1 MNEDGLLSI
10 DEFAETVK
18 SKYPEYKDID
28 NATLAAKVIEKYPEY
43 KDKVRFEQP
52 QEELTPEMMETGQRD
67 AAPAYAMTEEKYAA
81 EKKSP
86 TESPLQDGVSAD
98 VVEEPVVEEPV
109 ADKESLS
116 DIITPKLMGKEE
128 QEVVPFLNYQFGDE
142 GFKFE
147 RSGIGDAMV
156 AKSIDDEGN
165 VVSEEE
171 FDLDPFLTSTEVSE
185 SKKLQ
190 DWMSSQRAER
200 AEAGIMKRGENQ
212 LVKFRDR
219 QQINTT
225 LEEFSKEQEAF
236 AESNKGLIADNMKYQ
251 EDLDKYNSMVSDYNE
266 ANIYDAESEAKI
278 KAEADRLQVER
289 DRLVD
294 IEQGVKSTIEGYQKR
309 SDLLKRSVG
318 SFDKYIEGIDTPT
331 GPIDAT
337 RKFIG
342 GFYDNMIRGIGE
354 WAAGEGTFYVETALN
369 ALPVESYVSP
379 DIIEQQRKEGLS
391 DSQIKDEAIR
401 TFKKELLPAVRT
413 GMEEIIG
420 SDTTEEYVKK
430 IEGGEGTLNFI
441 LGSVLGSAK
450 STPIM
455 ALHLASALSPMPAGK
470 GGKALT
476 VAQRVKKA
484 FTSPVSILSSKFMG
498 AQVADALDQEMANS
512 PAFEGV
518 SENEKMLI
526 KYPVAIVSGILENY
540 GASSI
545 VNKTG
550 IPQKLTLEIL
560 KKMGKGASAKTFKEF
575 AEKEIKSRVARG
587 GITLLSGAATEF
599 ETGALQEL
607 ATVSA
612 KKIYSTIKEQ
622 EMFPEMDE
630 QGNYVDSPKLL
641 SMQMAGQILDAAAR
655 EAIGGGFFSTIP
667 ALSSALSNDYYFNSI
682 SDEQFELFNSL
693 INTKEGKIGVINDL
707 KNKITAG
714 EITQEDG
721 KRMLD
726 DVNKIQAALDR
737 IPSDYSAANKKK
749 ALSLIMRQDAIK
761 RDVAGKDENLTKR
774 QRAEIEK
781 INQMLEDTD
790 QQAFLEKERQD
801 AIQEPSTETVDVQ
814 EPAADSEE
822 VGEGD
827 VREVA
832 EEIDTEDQVAKT
844 EEEIAKEEFDKF
856 NAIIDGKKPRLRKGI
871 EEVAVEDYV
880 DVEKVTEQMN
890 QLDPLFVNY
899 TTPKLSEEIEV
910 KPISEATDTSPIPQE
925 ILDEYGVKDAT
936 ELEKPIESFEGIP
949 MVRGGMTDM
958 LAGGKIK
965 DSMGNDMQVGG
976 GIMFS
981 LRNVLNKGLA
991 WAGIDRKGA
1000 ETQYND
1006 AVNLYN
1012 DNKQLFERLWKEG
1025 KLPNGHVPM
1034 TITKMGDNGVNSNE
1048 AVFRYVL
1055 PKIKSVPLKNRQKS
1069 FDALVDRMFNER
1081 TKKDGTILPP
1091 LIKDKVE
1098 AGEEQKVTRAEK
1110 IRKLIDDYNVTTMDG
1125 FLEAIIK
1132 DANLRAKED
1141 SKAILALDDRAK
1153 IFEVVFSKG
1162 AKTGKGNTQPHSTA
1176 LFEGREND
1184 PFLLNTQNVYDAI
1197 AENSLRNTPK
1207 GYVVAIVGIDVLNGG
1222 VGESSHQNYG
1232 FGPKGRPI
1240 ALITNPRHQ
1249 ADIFPEMTARA
1260 AGQAR
1265 VSVSKK
1271 GESVMESIKN
1281 ILGRATGQ
1289 FFNILPAQGQKV
1301 RMKVDTVDQLIGL
1314 MRLTFPSVQ
1323 AYTSQAEFND
1333 ILEDPEVREQV
1344 VEGLPIL
1351 GITKDNKIYINP
1363 DQRVINTPIHEFGH
1377 IWTDM
1382 LRMDEKGRELLAK
1395 GLSFVDSDPKAY
1407 NAAVKKYAEYDSDGN
1422 MTNEELVREEALV
1435 AMIAAKGEGI
1445 VDAAQKSD
1453 FKTWLKAVM
1462 EYVKK
1467 YLKGT
1472 FTTEGTGTKKKVV
1485 SLIDQKMIDELTLDQ
1500 FTDMAIADLFSGNIA
1515 FKQPKLTQDARKAK
1529 ARMSKD
1535 APIKAT
1541 VDFRSRT
1548 GRTFSVSKEFRN
1560 QQHLDN
1566 YIKLRERK
1574 GDKEIGVTIGE
1585 VAEVEAPKPQKRR
1598 FAKKA
1603 VIKIGNRLNV
1613 ESTLEIGRL
1622 SPIMI
1627 DGQEFARMTDTYVAE
1642 DSSRSESDLYTI
1654 SVNAAVSEGLGGV
1667 IVSKDIYNPK
1677 AVDTSL
1683 FSVAKSGDSF
1693 VITPKKS
1700 QARFS
1705 KAGINANQNTLLEN
1719 VQLGREAGISDAVIK
1734 DVLRARGFKV
1744 ADINKAMEVKVD
1756 VFKMLP
1762 ASFRSIGL
1770 SEGLQ
1775 LFNRVEDDLRRFVS
1789 PRRKPK
1795 DFIEKTPAEIREQA
1809 IELLINDSVFK
1820 EQTEAVQEK
1829 MIAEFD
1835 KALGIKANDNVQ
1847 KFVQSIKESI
1857 KGRKK
1862 GVKDVETAQ
1871 AEFRKIMSGL
1881 PKDIKAGPQ
1890 VKKLIGIVGKIN
1902 PENIVSSVEK
1912 AMAVVDEISA
1922 KDAKTLEVQDAL
1934 RDRMAKL
1941 RSDAQFLKLLRKDLV
1956 KFVREYLPMSSI
1968 YSKKQL
1974 TQVASIMSNLNINN
1988 YEKQSQKIID
1998 LIEGQMNKMR
2008 NAEVKKALA
2017 LAKKNSKTKLGVA
2030 TGLRLNL
2037 DKMLAISPSL
2047 IPDSVFE
2054 TYAGVVK
2061 MIGQRKAVL
2070 DLKEINETTK
2080 DVDEVLQAV
2089 NDELSLVPEL
2099 TERFE
2104 SFEDKVEKDG
2114 KVSYSE
2120 TIKKMVDE
2128 GVITDEEASVMKRY
2142 KSDIVPVEPSEKMSE
2157 AEIQEEK
2164 EALIEELSDVAVDSD
2179 RLSTKD
2185 ERDIAAKLAEL
2196 IKTNAVDKLNNA
2208 QLKQLLAIIDNI
2220 NNGYFPHAGELMVER
2235 LNANNRAESLAEAIS
2250 QSSPQ
2255 AFSKLYA
2262 KMKNLVTA
2270 GDNSIYKMIERNP
2283 LAYVD
2288 QVFGDFKSKRIYN
2301 SLFKPVAEAYSS
2313 FETDTRK
2320 VNEKLRN
2327 AEEKLAK
2334 SFKLNPNET
2343 LKSKYRIMTY
2353 MLQLEYESNIG
2364 NKQVAPAAD
2373 FLRATINNEKK
2384 NQKDLY
2390 EKQVGM
2396 LQEILDEYSDADGNI
2411 DADKLFD
2418 GFSKAEKEAVK
2429 AVQEVNQS
2437 LTDKA
2442 VYTSAVIRG
2451 DAIQPLTN
2459 YVHRHVVGSKNM
2471 KEDTGA
2477 SFAEAYSDNRKP
2489 STKAKTLLERTTGA
2503 SPISFD
2509 VFSSTQRGAKMT
2521 LLDYHMTEPVRTGR
2535 KTLNSAKDIMS
2546 DEDGVMPKKETQVFQ
2561 AIEKSYEQVLE
2572 DTFTQNFTTTTI
2584 AEDAIDYIK
2593 KVGYRAILADV
2604 PRMGAELMS
2613 NVLFATTAAPKEF
2626 ATGVKMTDI
2635 VMSPT
2640 AVQVM
2645 ENVGSAQT
2653 SRIYAGDSLSGRLID
2668 TQLLNQASGVKVG
2681 SAKSDV
2687 MNRMQQIS
2695 NLTGKRWV
2703 KGVEFIADS
2712 MISTPDKAVM
2722 RPVWFGTFAT
2732 EFKKLTGTD
2741 PDFDLI
2747 GKNDE
2752 KYLNKYKD
2760 AIKGAKDKAD
2770 DMSVLVGASDN
2781 PFMGIQKGKI
2791 RATDSA
2797 ALAFFKQFNS
2807 FMSRFLIY
2815 EYAAARTGINAAVG
2829 NGMISKTQGAQ
2840 VLGAVAIR
2848 MTAYTLLSKLFAD
2861 MFVNAVTG
2869 IEDEE
2874 EDEKTIS
2881 QRVQQALASS
2891 FVGLVLGR
2899 DFGNVTKSVIN
2910 FGAEKFNEE
2919 FLESLRNG
2927 DYNQFRDA
2935 IAYSIIPPSK
2945 EYEGTELT
2953 DILKNML
2960 GPYGPA
2966 FKMAE
2971 TAVKKGF
2978 GAEKKTKEAIE
2989 RQMRERTE
2997 RIPLEVLGNLG
3008 LVPFYKDIRRILLKE
3023 MYKDIGK
3030 KEGRR
3035 TLKRRKRKR
3044 RERR

>member
-1 MNEDGLLSI
+1 ML
-10 DEFAETVK
+10 
-18 SKYPEYKDID
+18 
-28 NATLAAKVIEKYPEY
+28 
-43 KDKVRFEQP
+43 R
-52 QEELTPEMMETGQRD
+52 
-67 AAPAYAMTEEKYAA
+67 
-81 EKKSP
+81 
-86 TESPLQDGVSAD
+86 
-98 VVEEPVVEEPV
+98 
-109 ADKESLS
+109 ADK
-116 DIITPKLMGKEE
+116 
-128 QEVVPFLNYQFGDE
+128 
-142 GFKFE
+142 
-147 RSGIGDAMV
+147 
-156 AKSIDDEGN
+156 
-165 VVSEEE
+165 
-171 FDLDPFLTSTEVSE
+171 
-185 SKKLQ
+185 
-190 DWMSSQRAER
+190 
-200 AEAGIMKRGENQ
+200 
-212 LVKFRDR
+212 
-219 QQINTT
+219 
-225 LEEFSKEQEAF
+225 
-236 AESNKGLIADNMKYQ
+236 
-251 EDLDKYNSMVSDYNE
+251 
-266 ANIYDAESEAKI
+266 
-278 KAEADRLQVER
+278 
-289 DRLVD
+289 
-294 IEQGVKSTIEGYQKR
+294 
-309 SDLLKRSVG
+309 
-318 SFDKYIEGIDTPT
+318 
-331 GPIDAT
+331 
-337 RKFIG
+337 
-342 GFYDNMIRGIGE
+342 
-354 WAAGEGTFYVETALN
+354 
-369 ALPVESYVSP
+369 
-379 DIIEQQRKEGLS
+379 
-391 DSQIKDEAIR
+391 
-401 TFKKELLPAVRT
+401 
-413 GMEEIIG
+413 
-420 SDTTEEYVKK
+420 
-430 IEGGEGTLNFI
+430 
-441 LGSVLGSAK
+441 
-450 STPIM
+450 
-455 ALHLASALSPMPAGK
+455 
-470 GGKALT
+470 
-476 VAQRVKKA
+476 
-484 FTSPVSILSSKFMG
+484 
-498 AQVADALDQEMANS
+498 
-512 PAFEGV
+512 
-518 SENEKMLI
+518 
-526 KYPVAIVSGILENY
+526 
-540 GASSI
+540 
-545 VNKTG
+545 
-550 IPQKLTLEIL
+550 
-560 KKMGKGASAKTFKEF
+560 
-575 AEKEIKSRVARG
+575 
-587 GITLLSGAATEF
+587 
-599 ETGALQEL
+599 
-607 ATVSA
+607 
-612 KKIYSTIKEQ
+612 
-622 EMFPEMDE
+622 
-630 QGNYVDSPKLL
+630 
-641 SMQMAGQILDAAAR
+641 
-655 EAIGGGFFSTIP
+655 
-667 ALSSALSNDYYFNSI
+667 
-682 SDEQFELFNSL
+682 
-693 INTKEGKIGVINDL
+693 
-707 KNKITAG
+707 
-714 EITQEDG
+714 
-721 KRMLD
+721 
-726 DVNKIQAALDR
+726 
-737 IPSDYSAANKKK
+737 
-749 ALSLIMRQDAIK
+749 
-761 RDVAGKDENLTKR
+761 
-774 QRAEIEK
+774 
-781 INQMLEDTD
+781 
-790 QQAFLEKERQD
+790 
-801 AIQEPSTETVDVQ
+801 
-814 EPAADSEE
+814 
-822 VGEGD
+822 
-827 VREVA
+827 
-832 EEIDTEDQVAKT
+832 
-844 EEEIAKEEFDKF
+844 
-856 NAIIDGKKPRLRKGI
+856 
-871 EEVAVEDYV
+871 
-880 DVEKVTEQMN
+880 
-890 QLDPLFVNY
+890 
-899 TTPKLSEEIEV
+899 
-910 KPISEATDTSPIPQE
+910 
-925 ILDEYGVKDAT
+925 
-936 ELEKPIESFEGIP
+936 
-949 MVRGGMTDM
+949 
-958 LAGGKIK
+958 
-965 DSMGNDMQVGG
+965 
-976 GIMFS
+976 
-981 LRNVLNKGLA
+981 
-991 WAGIDRKGA
+991 
-1000 ETQYND
+1000 
-1006 AVNLYN
+1006 
-1012 DNKQLFERLWKEG
+1012 
-1025 KLPNGHVPM
+1025 
-1034 TITKMGDNGVNSNE
+1034 
-1048 AVFRYVL
+1048 
-1055 PKIKSVPLKNRQKS
+1055 
-1069 FDALVDRMFNER
+1069 
-1081 TKKDGTILPP
+1081 
-1091 LIKDKVE
+1091 
-1098 AGEEQKVTRAEK
+1098 
-1110 IRKLIDDYNVTTMDG
+1110 
-1125 FLEAIIK
+1125 
-1132 DANLRAKED
+1132 
-1141 SKAILALDDRAK
+1141 
-1153 IFEVVFSKG
+1153 
-1162 AKTGKGNTQPHSTA
+1162 
-1176 LFEGREND
+1176 
-1184 PFLLNTQNVYDAI
+1184 
-1197 AENSLRNTPK
+1197 
-1207 GYVVAIVGIDVLNGG
+1207 
-1222 VGESSHQNYG
+1222 
-1232 FGPKGRPI
+1232 
-1240 ALITNPRHQ
+1240 
-1249 ADIFPEMTARA
+1249 
-1260 AGQAR
+1260 
-1265 VSVSKK
+1265 
-1271 GESVMESIKN
+1271 
-1281 ILGRATGQ
+1281 
-1289 FFNILPAQGQKV
+1289 
-1301 RMKVDTVDQLIGL
+1301 
-1314 MRLTFPSVQ
+1314 
-1323 AYTSQAEFND
+1323 
-1333 ILEDPEVREQV
+1333 
-1344 VEGLPIL
+1344 
-1351 GITKDNKIYINP
+1351 
-1363 DQRVINTPIHEFGH
+1363 
-1377 IWTDM
+1377 
-1382 LRMDEKGRELLAK
+1382 KGRELLAK

-1407 NAAVKKYAEYDSDGN
+1407 NAAVEKYAEYDSDGN

-1485 SLIDQKMIDELTLDQ
+1485 SLIDEKMIDELTLDQ

-1585 VAEVEAPKPQKRR
+1585 AAEVEVPKPQKRR

-1613 ESTLEIGRL
+1613 ESTLEIGSL

-1642 DSSRSESDLYTI
+1642 DSSRSESDLYTM

-1775 LFNRVEDDLRRFVS
+1775 LFNRVEDGLRKFVS

-1890 VKKLIGIVGKIN
+1890 VKKLIGIVGKIT

-1934 RDRMAKL
+1934 RDRMSKL

-1998 LIEGQMNKMR
+1998 LIESQMNKMR

-2208 QLKQLLAIIDNI
+2208 QLKQLLAIVDNI

-2270 GDNSIYKMIERNP
+2270 GDNAIYKMIERNP

-2373 FLRATINNEKK
+2373 FLKATINNEKK

-2451 DAIQPLTN
+2451 DVIQPLTN

-2604 PRMGAELMS
+2604 PRMGAELAS

-2910 FGAEKFNEE
+2910 FGAEQFNEE

>member
-1 MNEDGLLSI
+1 MNKDGLLSI

-18 SKYPEYKDID
+18 SKYPEYKDVD

-52 QEELTPEMMETGQRD
+52 QEQLTEEMMETGQRE

-86 TESPLQDGVSAD
+86 TESPLQDGVSVGVEAEIPPTPTAEFATYEEEVKEPPVIEAPAVDVSITDDSSEAAKKVEANTYRSLASLSRVPQLIAEQVYTMFASDEDKEALSKMSQEQRDAIISSIYQGPTSLFKQEDVMALNESGKKLREDAEAIEATMKQYDQSIYEDITGGELGRASARIANEAIGSVPSMVQAMIPYVGISSIVMGSAAEKSRELQEEGDTLNWKTSANSIINGAAEGLLEVVTKRIASKFFNSFLDKAD
-98 VVEEPVVEEPV
+98 NVKIVNVKEFAKEFAKDFGLEGASESTTLAIQKMSDYLLNEDEDAFTNSLGEFVETFLIGGVATGPLSGGSLGVNKIRQV
-109 ADKESLS
+109 ADKKKIDKTIAETKFDDLVSVFKDKDAVENMDDAVIKVA
-116 DIITPKLMGKEE
+116 DIRSTK
-128 QEVVPFLNYQFGDE
+128 PFLE
-142 GFKFE
+142 GTVK
-147 RSGIGDAMV
+147 GQV
-156 AKSIDDEGN
+156 
-165 VVSEEE
+165 
-171 FDLDPFLTSTEVSE
+171 
-185 SKKLQ
+185 
-190 DWMSSQRAER
+190 
-200 AEAGIMKRGENQ
+200 KRGEITPEEGDQ
-212 LVKFRDR
+212 IVKNY
-219 QQINTT
+219 NTAV
-225 LEEFSKEQEAF
+225 EAKR
-236 AESNKGLIADNMKYQ
+236 AVEGLDIP
-251 EDLDKYNSMVSDYNE
+251 E
-266 ANIYDAESEAKI
+266 AGKSEAM
-278 KAEADRLQVER
+278 
-289 DRLVD
+289 RLVN
-294 IEQGVKSTIEGYQKR
+294 EKKR
-309 SDLLKRSVG
+309 
-318 SFDKYIEGIDTPT
+318 I
-331 GPIDAT
+331 
-337 RKFIG
+337 
-342 GFYDNMIRGIGE
+342 N
-354 WAAGEGTFYVETALN
+354 
-369 ALPVESYVSP
+369 
-379 DIIEQQRKEGLS
+379 
-391 DSQIKDEAIR
+391 
-401 TFKKELLPAVRT
+401 
-413 GMEEIIG
+413 EEI
-420 SDTTEEYVKK
+420 
-430 IEGGEGTLNFI
+430 
-441 LGSVLGSAK
+441 
-450 STPIM
+450 
-455 ALHLASALSPMPAGK
+455 
-470 GGKALT
+470 
-476 VAQRVKKA
+476 
-484 FTSPVSILSSKFMG
+484 
-498 AQVADALDQEMANS
+498 
-512 PAFEGV
+512 
-518 SENEKMLI
+518 
-526 KYPVAIVSGILENY
+526 
-540 GASSI
+540 
-545 VNKTG
+545 
-550 IPQKLTLEIL
+550 
-560 KKMGKGASAKTFKEF
+560 
-575 AEKEIKSRVARG
+575 
-587 GITLLSGAATEF
+587 
-599 ETGALQEL
+599 
-607 ATVSA
+607 
-612 KKIYSTIKEQ
+612 
-622 EMFPEMDE
+622 
-630 QGNYVDSPKLL
+630 
-641 SMQMAGQILDAAAR
+641 
-655 EAIGGGFFSTIP
+655 
-667 ALSSALSNDYYFNSI
+667 
-682 SDEQFELFNSL
+682 
-693 INTKEGKIGVINDL
+693 
-707 KNKITAG
+707 
-714 EITQEDG
+714 
-721 KRMLD
+721 
-726 DVNKIQAALDR
+726 
-737 IPSDYSAANKKK
+737 
-749 ALSLIMRQDAIK
+749 
-761 RDVAGKDENLTKR
+761 AGKDEALTAPKR
-774 QRAEIEK
+774 ERINDINTRLEQIARGEGVVEEVVTEEAAPTYEAPTKVTSPTAEAFATVNRNDGKGTVTLTEDEYNAEMEKFAPAEEVVVEDREVIDVTIDDAIDDFGDIDYEAEAEVAEIAKKRDLGITRDREIAAVARDNEGNIVGGAYTAYDNSTGEYTFDVVVDESVDGKGVGSKLLDRVKDLPFDVQEMNPDATIKVDVVNPQMQAMLEKRGFEVVEK
-781 INQMLEDTD
+781 IGEGRVIMAPKTETKT
-790 QQAFLEKERQD
+790 EQD

-814 EPAADSEE
+814 EPARDGREM
-822 VGEGD
+822 GEGD

-856 NAIIDGKKPRLRKGI
+856 NAMLEGKKPRLRKGV

-991 WAGIDRKGA
+991 WAGIDKKGA

-1055 PKIKSVPLKNRQKS
+1055 PKVKSVPLKNRQKS

-1098 AGEEQKVTRAEK
+1098 EGEEQKVTRAEK

-1153 IFEVVFSKG
+1153 IFDIIFSKG
-1162 AKTGKGNTQPHSTA
+1162 AKGGPRAKGNTNTHSTA
-1176 LFEGREND
+1176 LFEGIEND
-1184 PFLLNTQNVYDAI
+1184 PFLLNAENVYDAI

-1249 ADIFPEMTARA
+1249 ADIFPEMAARA

-1323 AYTSQAEFND
+1323 AYTSQAEFNN
-1333 ILEDPEVREQV
+1333 ILEDPEIREQV

-1407 NAAVKKYAEYDSDGN
+1407 NAAVKKYAEYNSDGN
-1422 MTNEELVREEALV
+1422 ITNEELVREEALV

-1472 FTTEGTGTKKKVV
+1472 FTTEGTGTEKKVV

-1574 GDKEIGVTIGE
+1574 GDKEVGVTIGE
-1585 VAEVEAPKPQKRR
+1585 TAEVEAPKPQKRR

-1642 DSSRSESDLYTI
+1642 DSSRSESDLYTM
-1654 SVNAAVSEGLGGV
+1654 SVNAAVSEGLGGI

-1775 LFNRVEDDLRRFVS
+1775 LFNRVEDGLRRFVS

-1890 VKKLIGIVGKIN
+1890 VKKLIGIVGKIT

-1912 AMAVVDEISA
+1912 AMAVVDEIAA

-2208 QLKQLLAIIDNI
+2208 QLKQLLAIVDNI

-2270 GDNSIYKMIERNP
+2270 GDNAIYKMIERNP

-2373 FLRATINNEKK
+2373 FLKATINNEKK

-2572 DTFTQNFTTTTI
+2572 DTFIQNFTTTTI